1 MNHDATHCADWN
13 ERTCPKSCYRG
24 QLTEELEERS
34 DLWYLP
40 ISYANLKG
48 TDECPREDGDG
59 DA

>member
-13 ERTCPKSCYRG
+13 KRKCPKSCYRG

-34 DLWYLP
+34 DLWYMP

-48 TDECPREDGDG
+48 TGECPRKDGDG
-59 DA
+59 DG